1 MTDNIAPV
9 ESSVE
14 EKDEHGTSLDLKVA
28 FEEFRALQT
37 IIGNHETLFDR
48 VRGWCMT
55 LVVAMSI
62 AYLTKDVELAAM
74 SYIVL
79 SWFIIFFFA
88 FIEAVH
94 RVAHARAMQRSEEVE
109 AILTKRGADYD
120 GPKIRITLKANSDL
134 PSILKSFHNIR
145 FWVIWGSLFLI
156 VLVVSLLGSCI

>member
-1 MTDNIAPV
+1 MIDNIEPV

-14 EKDEHGTSLDLKVA
+14 EKVENGTSLSLKVA
-28 FEEFRALQT
+28 LEEFRTLQT

-74 SYIVL
+74 PYIIL
-79 SWFIIFFFA
+79 SWFIIIFFA

-94 RVAHARAMQRSEEVE
+94 RVAHTRALQRSEEIE
-109 AILTKRGADYD
+109 AILMKGGVDYD
-120 GPKIRITLKANSDL
+120 GPKIRITLKIDSDSS
-134 PSILKSFHNIR
+134 SILKSSNNIR
-145 FWVIWGSLFLI
+145 FWAIWGSLFLI
-156 VLVVSLLGSCI
+156 VLVVSLLG